1 MVGLVV
7 GSDDIHL
14 DNHAAQV
21 QAHAGQLHVL

>member
-7 GSDDIHL
+7 GSDDIYL
-14 DNHAAQV
+14 DNHAG